1 MEEFM
6 KKLLLAA
13 LVLLLAFSGCNKKQA
28 ETQPAA
34 SGTNVSG
41 EGKFADL
48 YAQVA
53 ALSDKDAYDFF
64 NSLKDRGLSQEDI
77 VSFFIGL
84 PISRANKEVY
94 DLYIRE
100 GFPLHVDTLPPVN
113 FYENYAW
120 KKGEGTTITGPYSNL
135 TLKMPFSNYVPLPEG
150 PIGDPKK
157 TYKIGVVFHGFDH
170 SWLIDWADC
179 AKWEADKHSNVQTT
193 VLDARYDNQQMA
205 TYVDQFIAEG
215 MDGILMWP
223 MEVAP
228 TAPPA
233 QRAIEAGIPLVT
245 SDRLSGYEEVTSRV
259 FGGFPANG
267 AQFGMYLIW
276 KLGQEGAGFNA
287 KMVML
292 RKPLG
297 SSADGVRTGHLLKVI
312 SYFPGIQVLGSYHD
326 ADSKEDAFRNA
337 QSALQS
343 YQDIDVFYGSGDHEG
358 LAACEA
364 IRQAGRF
371 DSRKDG
377 KRIIVICPDDSK
389 EAMKE
394 INDGYLSTDVPY
406 TPLQSDVAMR
416 VLLKA
421 VAGENVPHDVTL
433 PNIVMVT
440 KDGAEIFGVKTQTTA
455 DWYEYTFGPP
465 L

>member
-1 MEEFM
+1 
-6 KKLLLAA
+6 
-13 LVLLLAFSGCNKKQA
+13 
-28 ETQPAA
+28 
-34 SGTNVSG
+34 
-41 EGKFADL
+41 
-48 YAQVA
+48 
-53 ALSDKDAYDFF
+53 
-64 NSLKDRGLSQEDI
+64 
-77 VSFFIGL
+77 
-84 PISRANKEVY
+84 
-94 DLYIRE
+94 
-100 GFPLHVDTLPPVN
+100 
-113 FYENYAW
+113 
-120 KKGEGTTITGPYSNL
+120 
-135 TLKMPFSNYVPLPEG
+135 
-150 PIGDPKK
+150 
-157 TYKIGVVFHGFDH
+157 
-170 SWLIDWADC
+170 
-179 AKWEADKHSNVQTT
+179 
-193 VLDARYDNQQMA
+193 
-205 TYVDQFIAEG
+205 
-215 MDGILMWP
+215 
-223 MEVAP
+223 
-228 TAPPA
+228 
-233 QRAIEAGIPLVT
+233 
-245 SDRLSGYEEVTSRV
+245 
-259 FGGFPANG
+259 
-267 AQFGMYLIW
+267 
-276 KLGQEGAGFNA
+276 
-287 KMVML
+287 MVML